1 MDTDKT
7 DADTDI
13 KANIVTGNNRTGNK
27 RTGNNVTGVDGDAG
41 IDNTPADPSKGGSN
55 APVELNGPKGPEPT
69 RYGDWEQKGR
79 CSDF

>member
-1 MDTDKT
+1 METDKT
-7 DADTDI
+7 DADPDI
-13 KANIVTGNNRTGNK
+13 KTDM
-27 RTGNNVTGVDGDAG
+27 VTGVDGDAETG
-41 IDNTPADPSKGGSN
+41 DTAVDPAAGDSK

>member
-1 MDTDKT
+1 METDKT
-7 DADTDI
+7 DADPDI
-13 KANIVTGNNRTGNK
+13 KTDM
-27 RTGNNVTGVDGDAG
+27 VTGVDGDAG
-41 IDNTPADPSKGGSN
+41 TGDTAADPAAGDSK